1 MSFPLTAL
9 RISAGVIVWTLHF
22 AAIYGVTGL
31 ACARGWTS
39 IIAPSIGA
47 ATALAAAACIAIIV
61 AGWRRRAEFESW
73 LSASVGALAL
83 VAIVYEAIPVLIV
96 PICD

>member
-73 LSASVGALAL
+73 LSASVAALAL
-83 VAIVYEAIPVLIV
+83 VAIVYESIPVLIV
-96 PICD
+96 PPCG

>member
-9 RISAGVIVWTLHF
+9 RIGAGVIVWTLHF

-31 ACARGWTS
+31 ACARGWSS
-39 IIAPSIGA
+39 IVAPSIGA
-47 ATALAAAACIAIIV
+47 ATALASAACIAIMV

-73 LSASVGALAL
+73 LSATEAAFALIA
-83 VAIVYEAIPVLIV
+83 VVYDAIHVLIV
-96 PICD
+96 PVCD

>member
-61 AGWRRRAEFESW
+61 GGWRRRAEFESW
-73 LSASVGALAL
+73 LSASVAALAL
-83 VAIVYEAIPVLIV
+83 VAIVSESIPVLSV
-96 PICD
+96 PPCG

>member
-9 RISAGVIVWTLHF
+9 RIGAGVIVWTLHF

-31 ACARGWTS
+31 ACARAWTS
-39 IIAPSIGA
+39 IIGPSIGA
-47 ATALAAAACIAIIV
+47 ATALAATACIAIIV

-73 LSASVGALAL
+73 LSASVAALAL

-96 PICD
+96 PLCG

>member
-1 MSFPLTAL
+1 MSFALTAL
-9 RISAGVIVWTLHF
+9 RIGAGVIVWTLHF

-39 IIAPSIGA
+39 IVAPSIGA

-83 VAIVYEAIPVLIV
+83 VAIAYEAIPVLIV

>member
-39 IIAPSIGA
+39 IIAPSIVA
-47 ATALAAAACIAIIV
+47 ATALAAAACLAIIV

-73 LSASVGALAL
+73 LSASVAALAL
-83 VAIVYEAIPVLIV
+83 VAIVYESIPVLIV
-96 PICD
+96 PPCG